1 MARQSDPEDT
11 LDEIFKDQARIEE
24 VSDSSSGGPPEP
36 TQGPPKTTNVRLENP
51 NALYGVPF
59 PGKPISKM
67 TAGQLPTW
75 LAVPS
80 FNLFPLDHLE
90 TPTMEAQKKTLDEC
104 MPLLTGKDT
113 QSLPLNT
120 HGLPH
125 LRREAHITF
134 LKNTLGPLPEQYE
147 VGDASRPW
155 FFYWALNGLS
165 LLGEDVWPYRERLM
179 ETVRPLQNATGGFGG
194 GHGQMSHCAAT
205 YATILSLAIVD
216 GLEVVDR
223 RAMWKWLGQVK
234 QADGGFRMAIGAEED
249 VRGAYCALT
258 VASLLN
264 LPMELPP
271 EAPARAAG
279 LTSFFDG
286 LGEWIGACQTFE
298 GGIAGAPTN
307 EAHGAYAF
315 CALACLSI
323 IDAPYI
329 SIPKYLNITTLTH
342 CLTSLQTSPEGGFA
356 GRTNKLVDSC
366 YSHWVGGCWSLL
378 HAALFIDEHLL
389 RERPDQRGET
399 ERKPMTDLWNREAL
413 IRYLLTCCQ
422 QPGKKGGMRD
432 KPSTRPDGYHTN
444 YSLCGLSAAQN
455 RYLFDGKH
463 YNKDDRTLGAPFLW
477 RGEQPDREAMERLK
491 FENEDLVTYVHPVFV
506 IPMLSVDAA
515 RRKFA
520 KAGKF

>member
-1 MARQSDPEDT
+1 MAPPQSDPEDT
-11 LDEIFKDQARIEE
+11 LDELLQNKDRIEE
-24 VSDSSSGGPPEP
+24 ISDSSQSDPPP
-36 TQGPPKTTNVRLENP
+36 QPQKPAKSTTVRLEDP
-51 NALYGVPF
+51 YAYYGVGVPF
-59 PGKPISKM
+59 APRPISRM
-67 TAGQLPTW
+67 TQDPLPPW

-80 FNLFPLDHLE
+80 FDLFPLDHLE
-90 TPTMEAQKKTLDEC
+90 TPTTEAQQKTLNEC

-113 QSLPLNT
+113 QSLPLNS
-120 HGLPH
+120 HCLPH
-125 LRREAHITF
+125 LRRDAHIAF

-155 FFYWALNGLS
+155 FFYWALSGLS
-165 LLGEDVWPYRERLM
+165 LLGEDVSSYRERLM
-179 ETVRPLQNATGGFGG
+179 QTVRPLQNATGGFGG

-205 YATILSLAIVD
+205 YATVLALAIVD
-216 GLEVVDR
+216 GLEMVDR
-223 RAMWKWLGQVK
+223 RAMWTWLGRVK

-258 VASLLN
+258 AISLLN
-264 LPMELPP
+264 LPLQLPP
-271 EAPARAAG
+271 DALAREAG
-279 LTSFFDG
+279 LTSFLDG
-286 LGEWIGACQTFE
+286 LGDWVGACQTFE

-323 IDAPYI
+323 LDAPHI

-342 CLTSLQTSPEGGFA
+342 CLASLQTAPEGGFA

-378 HAALFIDEHLL
+378 QAAQPTQHQE
-389 RERPDQRGET
+389 PT
-399 ERKPMTDLWNREAL
+399 PDLWNREAL
-413 IRYLLTCCQ
+413 VRYLLTCCQ

-455 RYLFDGKH
+455 KFVFDEESWRAE
-463 YNKDDRTLGAPFLW
+463 DRALSAPFFWSGDGPNNATMKELKIDQ
-477 RGEQPDREAMERLK
+477 EDRVAP
-491 FENEDLVTYVHPVFV
+491 VHPVFV
-506 IPMLSVDAA
+506 LPLGAVQKA
-515 RRKFA
+515 RKRFA
-520 KAGKF
+520 KAGAF